1 MLESQRVFQQIM
13 YFKEEFFRNFLEKL
27 EIRKPD
33 SKLLEPGFLS
43 TTYLLLRSITYFV
56 SNPASFVSSTNFT
69 TSLPSIYLQNYES
82 PSLPLFRKGGLG
94 DLIFVVGLSQRD
106 VPKASLRELRQM
118 DCDNCYAALVVC
130 SCVICIRV

>member
-1 MLESQRVFQQIM
+1 M
-13 YFKEEFFRNFLEKL
+13 YFKEEFFWSFLEKL
-27 EIRKPD
+27 EIIKPD

-43 TTYLLLRSITYFV
+43 TTYLLLDSITHFIN
-56 SNPASFVSSTNFT
+56 NPVSFVSSTDFT

-82 PSLPLFRKGGLG
+82 PSLPFFIKGGLG

-118 DCDNCYAALVVC
+118 DCDNCCVALVVY
-130 SCVICIRV
+130 SCIICIL